1 MDTWV
6 ARDVWMGVPMR
17 VLCACAVRVCGSA
30 CDGAAPA
37 TVRDVDQALAVAAT
51 IRTTACTCA
60 SSLHWDMHTLARACA
75 CHVLESDGFAPV
87 TVCDADQALAVL
99 TGRLRV
105 GHALRLI
112 ELIQL
117 VRLAQFVQSN
127 LLKQFNSS

>member
-1 MDTWV
+1 MVRMDTWV

-37 TVRDVDQALAVAAT
+37 TVRDVDQARAVAAT

-87 TVCDADQALAVL
+87 TVCDADHALAVL
-99 TGRLRV
+99 SGDPRV
-105 GHALRLI
+105 GYAFRPI
-112 ELIQL
+112 ELYQL
-117 VRLAQFVQSN
+117 VQLAQFVQSN
-127 LLKQFNSS
+127 